1 MKKNLQTLHFNCIIM
16 VKKGVWNMP
25 DIESNFRKNLIYYL
39 NLRQKTQSDLAKA
52 IGVAKTT
59 VSSYV
64 NGVSMPRMDKI
75 DKICDYLNIKRSD
88 LLESS
93 ADELDEDKEIVLLAR
108 DINNLTEDQRNL
120 ILSMIKQFRGE

>member
-1 MKKNLQTLHFNCIIM
+1 
-16 VKKGVWNMP
+16 MP
-25 DIESNFRKNLIYYL
+25 NIESNFKKNLIYYL
-39 NLRQKTQSDLAKA
+39 NLRQKSQSDLAKA

-88 LLESS
+88 LLESNP
-93 ADELDEDKEIVLLAR
+93 DDVNEDKELMLLAR
-108 DINNLTEDQRNL
+108 DINDLTDEEREL
-120 ILSMIKQFRGE
+120 IISMIKHFRGE